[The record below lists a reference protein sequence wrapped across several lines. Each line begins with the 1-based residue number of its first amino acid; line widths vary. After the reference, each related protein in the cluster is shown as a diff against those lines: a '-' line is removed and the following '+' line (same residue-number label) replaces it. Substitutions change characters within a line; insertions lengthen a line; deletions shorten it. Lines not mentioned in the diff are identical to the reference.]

1 VVLALSMS
9 LLLASSCRG
18 GSKFFRPFAVFD
30 FLVLFAGVVLP
41 WGIDKAGIHDTAFS
55 GDDAFASERGVEG
68 FEEFAAAIASVGF
81 DEFFEIPNGGGVG
94 DFISGA
100 QVEKGEEAE
109 AISDFLLGA
118 FVTQAVEFLEDEDL
132 KHEDGIEWRAP
143 PFAPILGGVSGDF
156 FEHGPE
162 ALPVNEI
169 AQLADADF
177 SLRDLLLMSEG
188 RKEIPTA
195 IELAILLYAKV
206 SQA

>member
-1 VVLALSMS
+1 M
-9 LLLASSCRG
+9 
-18 GSKFFRPFAVFD
+18 
-30 FLVLFAGVVLP
+30 
-41 WGIDKAGIHDTAFS
+41 
-55 GDDAFASERGVEG
+55 
-68 FEEFAAAIASVGF
+68 
-81 DEFFEIPNGGGVG
+81 
-94 DFISGA
+94 
-100 QVEKGEEAE
+100 
-109 AISDFLLGA
+109 
-118 FVTQAVEFLEDEDL
+118 EFLEDEDL

-143 PFAPILGGVSGDF
+143 PLAPILGGVSGDF

>member
-1 VVLALSMS
+1 MS
-9 LLLASSCRG
+9 LLLASSWRG

-30 FLVLFAGVVLP
+30 FLVLFAEVVLP

-55 GDDAFASERGVEG
+55 GDDAFACERGVEG
-68 FEEFAAAIASVGF
+68 FEEFAASVGF

-143 PFAPILGGVSGDF
+143 PLAPILGGVSGDF

-188 RKEIPTA
+188 RKEILTA

>member
-1 VVLALSMS
+1 MSMS

-55 GDDAFASERGVEG
+55 GDDAFACERGVEG
-68 FEEFAAAIASVGF
+68 FE
-81 DEFFEIPNGGGVG
+81 EFFEIPNGGGVG

-109 AISDFLLGA
+109 AISDFLFGA

-143 PFAPILGGVSGDF
+143 PLAPILGGVSGDF

-195 IELAILLYAKV
+195 IELAILLYGKV